1 MKTMQFRCKL
11 LSDVILNVKAATEG
25 NQNTLDFIPGNN
37 FLGIVATDYES
48 FNDQQRLDLFHNGIV
63 RYGDAH
69 PVSKGSATRSLR
81 VPASMFYPKL
91 QSIEDKCYIHH
102 AYSRDQDHDGEGGK
116 PQQLKQSREGF
127 YEFSAS
133 EGVAVHTPKAFAIK
147 SAYDRS
153 QRRALDSQMFGYE
166 SLRKGTEFLFEVETD
181 RDEYA
186 PLIIDHLVGKHQIG
200 RSRTAQYGLVEITVD
215 EFGQPGS
222 TDHFFMHD
230 DKKTVVVYADSRL
243 VFLDEN
249 GELTFRPK
257 PEDLGLDG
265 KISFQKEDCA
275 KMSFS
280 DNRFSSI
287 ISAFGVRNFENLDIC
302 LKEMHR
308 VLSPGGHL
316 IILELSV
323 PRRFPMKQL
332 FHFYSHVI
340 MPMAGR
346 IISKDASAYTYLPQS
361 MEAFPQAETMKQ
373 VLLKAGFRKAYF
385 ERLTFG
391 ICTMFVA
398 EK

>member
-1 MKTMQFRCKL
+1 MYKQETIKPYGVDGSKREQVEKMFDKIAHSYDTLNHSLSWGIDKYWRNKAIRLLAKQKPESVLDIATGTGDFAIIACK
-11 LSDVILNVKAATEG
+11 KANPKEV
-25 NQNTLDFIPGNN
+25 
-37 FLGIVATDYES
+37 LGVDI
-48 FNDQQRLDLFHNGIV
+48 
-63 RYGDAH
+63 
-69 PVSKGSATRSLR
+69 
-81 VPASMFYPKL
+81 
-91 QSIEDKCYIHH
+91 
-102 AYSRDQDHDGEGGK
+102 
-116 PQQLKQSREGF
+116 
-127 YEFSAS
+127 S
-133 EGVAVHTPKAFAIK
+133 EG
-147 SAYDRS
+147 
-153 QRRALDSQMFGYE
+153 MMN
-166 SLRKGTEFLFEVETD
+166 
-181 RDEYA
+181 
-186 PLIIDHLVGKHQIG
+186 IG
-200 RSRTAQYGLVEITVD
+200 REKV
-215 EFGQPGS
+215 
-222 TDHFFMHD
+222 
-230 DKKTVVVYADSRL
+230 KK
-243 VFLDEN
+243 E
-249 GELTFRPK
+249 
-257 PEDLGLDG
+257 GLDG